1 LFGVIVAGRGADEAI
16 HGHAST
22 RRLTPRA
29 CPPRELAHAW
39 HACWSSLAATDPNLP
54 VNKRGR
60 AMVTDPKSELRSPF
74 ANPWIQLIL
83 GIICMAAVANLQYGW
98 TLFVNP
104 IDAKFH
110 WGRVAIQV
118 AFTTFVLIETWLVP
132 VEGYLVDRFG
142 PRWVVIGGGILV
154 AIAWVLNS
162 SADSLAMLYFAA
174 AVGGVGTGCVYG
186 TCVGNALKWFPGRRG
201 LAAGFTAAG
210 FGAGAAL
217 TVIPISHMITSQGYQ
232 HAFFFFGL
240 LQGAIVVVI
249 GLGLLVPP
257 ASILAAKVKPSTT
270 AYGYTPREVLRSPVF
285 YVLYAMFVLI
295 AAGGL
300 TMTAAVK
307 PMSADLKIDK
317 IPVDLLGFTLA
328 AGVFAVSLSRI
339 FDGVGRPFFGWLS
352 DRIGR
357 EHTMALAFLIGAG
370 ALFTLS
376 QLGGTNPLM
385 FVLVTALY
393 FGVYG
398 EIFSLFPA
406 TQGDTFGSKYAAAN
420 AGMLYTAKGT
430 GALLVAPMAALA
442 KNHGY
447 GTMFAIF
454 VTFNIVA
461 ALLALFVLKPMRARH
476 FAAGPPA
483 AGVQTRAAAV

>member
-1 LFGVIVAGRGADEAI
+1 MNTEA
-16 HGHAST
+16 
-22 RRLTPRA
+22 
-29 CPPRELAHAW
+29 
-39 HACWSSLAATDPNLP
+39 N
-54 VNKRGR
+54 
-60 AMVTDPKSELRSPF
+60 SEGGSVF
-74 ANPWIQLIL
+74 AKPWIQLVL

-110 WGRVAIQV
+110 WGRAAIQV

-142 PRWVVIGGGILV
+142 PRPVVIAGGLLV
-154 AIAWVLNS
+154 AIAWVMNS
-162 SADSLAMLYFAA
+162 FADSLPMLYLAA

-217 TVIPISHMITSQGYQ
+217 TVIPISHMITSAGYQ
-232 HAFFFFGL
+232 HAFFVFGL
-240 LQGAIVVVI
+240 LQGAIVVI
-249 GLGLLVPP
+249 MGLGLLVPP
-257 ASILAAKVKPSTT
+257 LQILTAKVKPSTT
-270 AYGYTPREVLRSPVF
+270 AYGYTPQQVLRSPVF
-285 YVLYAMFVLI
+285 YVLYLMFVLI

-307 PMSADLKIDK
+307 PMAADFKIDK
-317 IPVDLLGFTLA
+317 IPVDLFGIVLT

-339 FDGVGRPFFGWLS
+339 FDGIGRPFFGWLS

-357 EHTMALAFLIGAG
+357 EHTMALAFLIGAA
-370 ALFTLS
+370 ALFSLNQIS
-376 QLGGTNPLM
+376 GSNPVA
-385 FVLVTALY
+385 FVLVTAVY

-406 TQGDTFGSKYAAAN
+406 TQGDTFGSKFAAAN

-430 GALLVAPMAALA
+430 GALLVPIMAALTKA
-442 KNHGY
+442 HGY
-447 GTMFAIF
+447 GSMFALF

-483 AGVQTRAAAV
+483 DAHAQAKAATA

>member
-1 LFGVIVAGRGADEAI
+1 MITDAKSESASLFGR
-16 HGHAST
+16 
-22 RRLTPRA
+22 
-29 CPPRELAHAW
+29 
-39 HACWSSLAATDPNLP
+39 
-54 VNKRGR
+54 
-60 AMVTDPKSELRSPF
+60 
-74 ANPWIQLIL
+74 PWIQLVL

-110 WGRVAIQV
+110 WGRAAIQV

-142 PRWVVIGGGILV
+142 PRPVVIVGGILV

-162 SADSLAMLYFAA
+162 SADSLPMLYFAA

-217 TVIPISHMITSQGYQ
+217 TVIPISHMITSDGYQ
-232 HAFFFFGL
+232 HAFFVFGL
-240 LQGAIVVVI
+240 LQGAIVFI
-249 GLGLLVPP
+249 MGLALMAPP
-257 ASILAAKVKPSTT
+257 RQILTAKVKPSTT
-270 AYGYTPREVLRSPVF
+270 AYGYTPQQVLRSPVF
-285 YVLYAMFVLI
+285 YVLYVMFVLI

-307 PMSADLKIDK
+307 PMAADFKVDK
-317 IPVDLLGFTLA
+317 IPVSLFGITLA

-339 FDGVGRPFFGWLS
+339 FDGIGRPFFGWLS

-357 EHTMALAFLIGAG
+357 EHTMALAFLIGAA
-370 ALFTLS
+370 ALFTLN
-376 QLGGTNPLM
+376 QIGGTNPVG

-406 TQGDTFGSKYAAAN
+406 TQGDTFGSKFAAAN

-430 GALLVAPMAALA
+430 GALLVPIMAALSKA
-442 KNHGY
+442 HGY
-447 GTMFAIF
+447 GSMFTIF
-454 VTFNIVA
+454 VTFNIIA

-483 AGVQTRAAAV
+483 DAPAKAVTA